1 MRGECWWEAGAL
13 TKKSLSCPDFFNST
27 QADQDVRRV
36 IRYLGHLG
44 PDGPDAQNRMIPA
57 LRRRLMAPSG
67 SVRPAPMTSR
77 MVSGLSSRWVMG
89 NCLGSISPFL
99 PHSGGT
105 TAPPG
110 LPGASLEG
118 QQRRSSGRCPKW
130 WVPPRPRW
138 ECPSGASPLSGEGA
152 ATTACDVWS
161 P

>member
-1 MRGECWWEAGAL
+1 MDGGRQGAL
-13 TKKSLSCPDFFNST
+13 TKKSPACPDFST
-27 QADQDVRRV
+27 LLRQTQDLRRV

-57 LRRRLMAPSG
+57 LMRRLMAPSG
-67 SVRPAPMTSR
+67 SVRPASMPSK
-77 MVSGLSSRWVMG
+77 MVSRLSSRWVMG
-89 NCLGSISPFL
+89 NCLGFISPFL

-118 QQRRSSGRCPKW
+118 QQPRSSGRCPKW
-130 WVPPRPRW
+130 WVPLRPRW
-138 ECPSGASPLSGEGA
+138 GCPSGASPLSGEGA
-152 ATTACDVWS
+152 ATTAYDVWS